1 MNSVSSD
8 KQHFRNQT
16 VANAYSRLAEKRG
29 VVHHLVIAAHQKFWC
44 GIVPKIDRQ
53 TTKRTGHFFS
63 GYVCLPKNFSATQLR
78 FFYTAHRIEKLIKAE
93 GLILVKLPGGGSDS
107 ESKGLLH
114 FSDVSRL

>member
-29 VVHHLVIAAHQKFWC
+29 VVHHLVIAAHQKFWH

-53 TTKRTGHFFS
+53 TTKRTGHFFLGMSAYLKIS
-63 GYVCLPKNFSATQLR
+63 GQPSCDFFAQPIVSKN
-78 FFYTAHRIEKLIKAE
+78 
-93 GLILVKLPGGGSDS
+93 
-107 ESKGLLH
+107 
-114 FSDVSRL
+114 

>member
-29 VVHHLVIAAHQKFWC
+29 VVHHLVIAAHQKFWH

-53 TTKRTGHFFS
+53 TTKRTGHFS
-63 GYVCLPKNFSATQLR
+63 EYVCLPKNFSTTPAAIFASPIAT
-78 FFYTAHRIEKLIKAE
+78 EK
-93 GLILVKLPGGGSDS
+93 
-107 ESKGLLH
+107 
-114 FSDVSRL
+114 